1 MVNKRARIF
10 VYTAPPLVLGGAG
23 SYKFLTSHGKAVS
36 PFKLLLGE
44 IFDVKE
50 FAWTKRA
57 LYKLSQKK
65 VYIID
70 APFIAYYLFSDA
82 RDKDLIITLGY
93 PAFLEL
99 VLLLLISKLRRIPI
113 LVRETHWYWPQT
125 KLSRFL
131 WYLYFRTLKHVDA
144 LLVPGKAAFKY
155 WRRHFNNA
163 FIVHYYALESLMP
176 KCDNA
181 SIENLKRKI
190 GNTAETK
197 VILYLGRLVRKKG
210 VDVLIKAYAKVVKE
224 SPYLNTILVIAG
236 DGPERGKLEE
246 LSREL
251 GIKDRT
257 VFLGP
262 VPEPL
267 KPCIYRL
274 ADVFVY
280 VPIIEVIPEEWPI
293 APLEALS
300 LGIPTIVS
308 TAVGSLPEIASA
320 VVVVKSGDV
329 EELYVALRKVLEN
342 NDLRI
347 RLREKAINTFNKLTS
362 INSIRIELLT
372 AILNVLKM
380 RKTSR

>member
-1 MVNKRARIF
+1 MTDKRVRIF

-23 SYKFLTSHGKAVS
+23 SYKFLTSHGKVVS

-44 IFDVKE
+44 KFDVKE
-50 FAWTKRA
+50 FSWTKRV

-65 VYIID
+65 IYIID
-70 APFIAYYLFSDA
+70 APFIVHYLFSNA
-82 RDKDLIITLGY
+82 RNKDLIITLGY

-99 VLLLLISKLRRIPI
+99 VVLLFISKLRRIPI

-125 KLSRFL
+125 KLSKFL
-131 WYLYFRTLKHVDA
+131 WYLYFRMLKHVDA

-155 WRRHFNNA
+155 WKRHFNNV

-181 SIENLKRKI
+181 SIEMLKRKI
-190 GNTAETK
+190 GITADTK
-197 VILYLGRLVRKKG
+197 VILYLGRLIRKKG
-210 VDVLIKAYAKVVKE
+210 VDVLIKAYAKVVRE
-224 SPYLNTILVIAG
+224 SPHLTTTLVIAG
-236 DGPERGKLEE
+236 DGPDRGKLEE

-257 VFLGP
+257 IFLGP

-300 LGIPTIVS
+300 LGISTIVS

-320 VVVVKSGDV
+320 VLVVKSGDV
-329 EELYVALRKVLEN
+329 EELCNALRKVLEN
-342 NDLRI
+342 NELRV
-347 RLREKAINTFNKLTS
+347 RLREKAINTFNKLTN
-362 INSIRIELLT
+362 INSIKIELLT
-372 AILNVLKM
+372 AILDTIKM
-380 RKTSR
+380 RKASL